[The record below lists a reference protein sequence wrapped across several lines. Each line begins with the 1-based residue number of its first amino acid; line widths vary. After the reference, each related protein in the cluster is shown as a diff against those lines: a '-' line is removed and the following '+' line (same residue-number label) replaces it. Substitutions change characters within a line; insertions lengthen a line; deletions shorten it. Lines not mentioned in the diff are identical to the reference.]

1 MYNIHYR
8 FVANSMIQV
17 LYRTFRNLNML
28 RVSVTMARS
37 KLFDVLY
44 RFIGHFI
51 VRTTQHFSET
61 AVTNKNTK
69 PDSPVQQRL
78 YPYGYVI
85 AELLS

>member
-1 MYNIHYR
+1 
-8 FVANSMIQV
+8 MIQV